1 METLSKEMQELI
13 KKLMIQLDREHH
25 PHTSII
31 VTSTTS
37 EVVEGVASVSNDD
50 LVD

>member
-1 METLSKEMQELI
+1 MTISNEMKELLE
-13 KKLMIQLDREHH
+13 KLMIQLDREHH

-31 VTSTTS
+31 VTSTTA
-37 EVVEGVASVSNDD
+37 EVVEGVGVVHNDD